1 MNVILA
7 DSALKGLKPDPAW
20 DVAGIRDMTGGVIAV
35 ALVLCVGVIILGCV
49 SLIPGLISNNQMERA
64 FSWKR
69 LLAAMLVPFVIGA
82 AVSGWSW
89 SCNLFGSNGL
99 QANRSYTQAS
109 GSGKTDLKDKR
120 GKGNDSLTDLV
131 KHLGDDI
138 VSGIGDTVK
147 STVKNAVTDA
157 MKGVSWMTGADG
169 KGNVFQK
176 AGNALSD
183 AGKWVT
189 GADGKGNIFQN
200 AGEGIKDG
208 ATSLWNWVSGN
219 GK

>member
-1 MNVILA
+1 MDMILA
-7 DSALKGLKPDPAW
+7 DSALKGLRPDPAW
-20 DVAGIRDMTGGVIAV
+20 DVAGVRDMVGGVIAV

-99 QANRSYTQAS
+99 QSNRSYTQAS

-120 GKGNDSLTDLV
+120 GKGDDGLTGLV
-131 KHLGDDI
+131 KQLGDDI
-138 VSGIGDTVK
+138 VSGIGDSVK
-147 STVKNAVTDA
+147 SAVRTGVRDA
-157 MKGVSWMTGADG
+157 
-169 KGNVFQK
+169 
-176 AGNALSD
+176 L
-183 AGKWVT
+183 
-189 GADGKGNIFQN
+189 GKGNIFQK
-200 AGEGIKDG
+200 AGNGIKDG
-208 ATSLWNWVSGN
+208 AASLWKWITGE
-219 GK
+219 

>member
-1 MNVILA
+1 MDMILA
-7 DSALKGLKPDPAW
+7 DSALKGLRPDPAW
-20 DVAGIRDMTGGVIAV
+20 DVAGVRDMVGGVIAV

-99 QANRSYTQAS
+99 QSNRSYTQAS

-120 GKGNDSLTDLV
+120 GKGDDGLTGLV
-131 KHLGDDI
+131 KQLGDDI
-138 VSGIGDTVK
+138 VSGIGDSVEK
-147 STVKNAVTDA
+147 RRENRSARRV
-157 MKGVSWMTGADG
+157 
-169 KGNVFQK
+169 
-176 AGNALSD
+176 
-183 AGKWVT
+183 
-189 GADGKGNIFQN
+189 
-200 AGEGIKDG
+200 EGIGLRYRQGRQGQHIPEGRQRHQGRCGQPVEVDHRRI
-208 ATSLWNWVSGN
+208 VE
-219 GK
+219 